1 VNLDQLTPMD
11 DADRDQLRQRLIDA
25 EFAEP
30 APPPAYT
37 VLQAWQDYGTP
48 RDWRE
53 AIAFA
58 AFPFLESSPTYKAL
72 QARWSDAI
80 DRVRDE
86 GPPFDAEAIARGEY
100 SAWSVADAVCA
111 ELAGLCCE
119 LGAVAGFAL
128 GATWTGEIAD
138 LPDWLGR
145 ALTMANLATYG
156 R

>member
-1 VNLDQLTPMD
+1 MNLDDHT
-11 DADRDQLRQRLIDA
+11 RDQLRQRLLDA

-30 APPPAYT
+30 ETPAYT
-37 VLQAWQDYGTP
+37 VFQAWQDYGVP

-58 AFPFLESSPTYKAL
+58 ALPILEGSPAFKAL

-86 GPPFDAEAIARGEY
+86 GPAFDAEAIARGEHPT
-100 SAWSVADAVCA
+100 WSVADDICG
-111 ELAGLCCE
+111 ELMFLACE

-138 LPDWLGR
+138 LPDWLSR
-145 ALTMANLATYG
+145 ALALAQVETYG
-156 R
+156 RQS